1 MKKSRRWSLEPIKI
15 RELASGFQAIKE
27 LAFGI
32 HTDQGVGARHL
43 EAYARHCRGKSGFTI
58 PLYQAFKI
66 CCGLRASLLQMVPAL
81 HNPESDGKQL
91 NVVSE

>member
-43 EAYARHCRGKSGFTI
+43 EAYARHCRGKAASQFPYTRLLKFAVGCVHLCYKWYLRCTI
-58 PLYQAFKI
+58 QKVMA
-66 CCGLRASLLQMVPAL
+66 
-81 HNPESDGKQL
+81 N
-91 NVVSE
+91 N